1 MKYIVYHDKCTDGFG
16 AALVAWQKYQNDA
29 QYIPLNHYD
38 PVPHFELGSTII
50 CLDFCFPKIT
60 LLALAQNHKV
70 LVLDHHQSA
79 LKEVED
85 LIKNPVPN
93 LDLRFNL
100 NQSGVEM
107 AWQYFNP
114 NEKMPQLFHH
124 IKDRDLGLFAIPRTH
139 QIIAALMT
147 VPKEFSLWSDLSVE
161 KLAERGE
168 IIEQV
173 QHQMMV
179 EMCEKSHFAF
189 IGGIWVPAVNATCWW
204 SDVTKILLQ
213 KYPDSPF
220 VAAYYALDSDRTKWS
235 LRSLPGKANVAEI
248 STPYGGGGHPVSGG
262 FTAETGAI
270 KFSQEIPID
279 LKSVA

>member
-1 MKYIVYHDKCTDGFG
+1 MIYIVYHDKCTDGFG
-16 AALVAWQKYQNDA
+16 AALVAWQKYKEQA

-38 PVPHFELGSTII
+38 PVPQFEAGSKII
-50 CLDFCFPKIT
+50 CLDFCFSKST
-60 LLALAQNHKV
+60 LLSLSKNHQI

-85 LIKNPVPN
+85 LVKNPIPN
-93 LDLRFNL
+93 LDLRFNMS
-100 NQSGVEM
+100 QSGVEM
-107 AWQYFNP
+107 AWYFFNQGQAL
-114 NEKMPQLFHH
+114 PQLFNH
-124 IKDRDLGLFAIPRTH
+124 IKDRDLGLFALPKTH

-147 VPKEFSLWSDLSVE
+147 VPKEFKLWSELSVE

-179 EMCEKSHFAF
+179 EMCEKSHFAY
-189 IGGIWVPAVNATCWW
+189 IGGMWVPAVNATCWW

-220 VAAYYALDSDRTKWS
+220 VAAYYSLDSERTKWS
-235 LRSLPGKANVAEI
+235 LRSLPSRADVAEI
-248 STPYGGGGHPVSGG
+248 STAYGGGGHPTSGG
-262 FTAETGAI
+262 FTTDNGAI
-270 KFSQEIPID
+270 KFSQTKIEI
-279 LKSVA
+279 KRVA